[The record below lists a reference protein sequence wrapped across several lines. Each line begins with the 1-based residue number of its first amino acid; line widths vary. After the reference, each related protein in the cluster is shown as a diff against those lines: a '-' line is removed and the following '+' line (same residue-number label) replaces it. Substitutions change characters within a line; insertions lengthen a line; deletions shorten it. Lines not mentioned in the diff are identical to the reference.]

1 MESLK
6 GNLVLIDD
14 DDLGHFTMTLGL
26 GDCFLFR
33 IINFEGLV
41 FESDAIFS

>member
-1 MESLK
+1 MESLN
-6 GNLVLIDD
+6 GNLVVIDD

-26 GDCFLFR
+26 GDCFLFGV
-33 IINFEGLV
+33 INFEGLV